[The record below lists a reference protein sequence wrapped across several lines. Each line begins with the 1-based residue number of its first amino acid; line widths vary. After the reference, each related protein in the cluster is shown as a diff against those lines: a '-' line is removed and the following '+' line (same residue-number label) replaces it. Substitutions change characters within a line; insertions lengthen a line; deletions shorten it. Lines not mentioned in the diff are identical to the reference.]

1 MAESGANQQI
11 AALSEVTETGMYL
24 VVKTEGS
31 APELRRLQQI
41 GLVPGMRMEV
51 VGCPRDGM
59 MIIKVGNGR
68 LALARGA
75 TGNVWVRFRKPL

>member
-11 AALSEVTETGMYL
+11 ATLSEVTETGMYL

-41 GLVPGMRMEV
+41 GLIPGMRVEV
-51 VGCPRDGM
+51 VWCPQDDM
-59 MIIKVGNGR
+59 MVIKVGNGR

-75 TGNVWVRFRKPL
+75 TSNVWVRFRRPL